1 MATVE
6 DSAAAG
12 EVRRLLAHL
21 DSQQQ
26 LLADC
31 HGAWSRALAHFAS
44 LDEDLA
50 SRSAALEE
58 ALAAADA
65 STSKSLA
72 ALEAREAAV
81 PARFAEASAALS
93 AAVSEAETEST
104 KPPPT
109 DVRGALRWICRR
121 MDAAAL
127 WRFMAA
133 RRRELATARKET
145 STAVAAAVD
154 PPRLV
159 LDVVSDFL
167 AAGDGSGEDPCWTLG
182 MLLRSLFDFDGK
194 KPPEIGDTLVE
205 RAFVVTKEWQERF
218 GINMDKLAPENQN
231 VEMAE
236 ADGVEN
242 SGATEK
248 KEEHGDGE
256 DEEEE
261 EEEEEEEGEE
271 EVALESG
278 DEEGPEE
285 IEEEEP
291 EEPEKEPK
299 EVKGGGEAEGKVP
312 EEGGEAEG
320 KVPEEGGGADKTGPE
335 GKVSEEGGVA
345 DKTGPEEEKKG
356 AGEGTKEEKKEEGD
370 KGALEQPEV
379 QIFLQ
384 MVAAFGLK
392 DKFDREFLRRL
403 FVANGQK
410 RGLARIASA
419 LGFDEILGDIV
430 DELIKSG
437 NAIEAIYIAHEA
449 DLLERYPPL
458 PLIKSYLRNSSD
470 KVQAVLRK
478 GRHSLSAVEEANNV
492 ESDVYRSVIKCVESC
507 QLQSVFNIEATKKK
521 LARLEKEKAD
531 MKRAGGPSRIPNKRS
546 RGAAGAYP
554 FPPAKAARG
563 SSSSFG
569 PGFKNP
575 VSRSFNYAAHS
586 GYIAPAAAPPYY
598 GAGGVAGRRG
608 GVPYGGPGA
617 TYGGSPNFAA
627 GGAQQPFR
635 R

>member
-6 DSAAAG
+6 DSAAAD

-26 LLADC
+26 ILADC

-44 LDEDLA
+44 LEEDLA
-50 SRSAALEE
+50 SRSAALEK
-58 ALAAADA
+58 ALAATDA

-72 ALEAREAAV
+72 ALEVREASV

-93 AAVSEAETEST
+93 ASASEAETESA

-133 RRRELATARKET
+133 RRRELATMRRET

-167 AAGDGSGEDPCWTLG
+167 AAGDGSGEDPCWMLG
-182 MLLRSLFDFDGK
+182 MLLRSLFDSDGK
-194 KPPEIGDTLVE
+194 KPPEVGDTLVE
-205 RAFVVTKEWQERF
+205 RAFAVTKEWQARF
-218 GINMDKLAPENQN
+218 GINMEKWAPENQN

-261 EEEEEEEGEE
+261 EEEEEVVEE

-285 IEEEEP
+285 IEEEEEEDEP
-291 EEPEKEPK
+291 EEPEEEPK

-320 KVPEEGGGADKTGPE
+320 KVPEEGGEAE
-335 GKVSEEGGVA
+335 GKVPGEGEGA

-356 AGEGTKEEKKEEGD
+356 AGEGTKEGKKEEAE

-410 RGLARIASA
+410 RELARIASA

-430 DELIKSG
+430 DEIIKSG

-449 DLLERYPPL
+449 DLFERYPPL

-470 KVQAVLRK
+470 KAQAVMRK
-478 GRHSLSAVEEANNV
+478 GRHSLSSVEEATNV
-492 ESDVYRSVIKCVESC
+492 ESDAYRSVIKCVESC

-569 PGFKNP
+569 PGFQNP
-575 VSRSFNYAAHS
+575 VSRSFNYAAHA
-586 GYIAPAAAPPYY
+586 GYITPAATPPYY

-608 GVPYGGPGA
+608 GVQYGGPGA
-617 TYGGSPNFAA
+617 TYGGLPNFAA